1 MVETALA
8 MLAATTSGTPRPDDI
23 IFRLLWIVPVIVFI
37 VGAPLILR
45 VLGSEREVDEWHD
58 EGWPYE

>member
-1 MVETALA
+1 MAETAFA
-8 MLAATTSGTPRPDDI
+8 MLAATTPGTPAPDDI
-23 IFRLLWIVPVIVFI
+23 VFRLLWIVPMIVFI

-58 EGWPYE
+58 EDWPYQ